1 VRFPLLGGRGPLPA
15 ATPEAPDEDG
25 RHNGTQWHPTRP
37 MDSVD
42 LALRADASLPT
53 RWGDFRVSV
62 FRFDGTEVVALAR
75 GELDGAAA
83 VLVRLHS
90 ECLTGDVLGSLRCDC
105 GDQLRAALA
114 MIGRAERGVLLYLDH
129 EGRGIGLFDKVRA
142 YGLQDGG
149 LDTVDANVELGLP
162 VDARDY
168 SAAASVLHELGIRA
182 VRLITN
188 NPAKILGLEMQ
199 GVAVVERVPLETLP
213 NDANVSYLRAKASR
227 MGHLIDG
234 LPDPRR
240 LDANTI
246 PSGRPFVTVHYAQ
259 TIDGR
264 IASRTGDARWVSGE
278 RSLRLAHE
286 LRAAHDAVLVGIGT
300 VLADD
305 PKLTVRLVSGDSP
318 VRVVVDSRLRIPLD
332 ANVLAAGART
342 IVATTPLA
350 SEEHAAAV
358 RARGAEVLRVK
369 ADADGRVDLRDLLGR
384 LRADGIRCVL
394 VEGGRGVI
402 TTALRERVVDRLTV
416 CIAPKVIGEGIAAVG
431 DLHIDR
437 LRDAMTFER
446 AGFIAC
452 GDDVVFY
459 GEPAV
464 RA

>member
-1 VRFPLLGGRGPLPA
+1 MDDVLLAAPA
-15 ATPEAPDEDG
+15 DIT
-25 RHNGTQWHPTRP
+25 
-37 MDSVD
+37 
-42 LALRADASLPT
+42 RADASLPT
-53 RWGDFRVSV
+53 RWGVFRISV
-62 FRFDGTEVVALAR
+62 FRFDGTEVVALSR
-75 GELDGAAA
+75 GEIDGAEP

-90 ECLTGDVLGSLRCDC
+90 ECLTGDLLGSLRCDC
-105 GDQLRAALA
+105 GDQLRSALA
-114 MIGRAERGVLLYLDH
+114 MIGSAERGVLLYLDH
-129 EGRGIGLFDKVRA
+129 EGRGIGLFNKVRA

-168 SAAASVLHELGIRA
+168 SAAASVLRELGVRS

-188 NPAKILGLEMQ
+188 NPAKIRGLEAER
-199 GVAVVERVPLETLP
+199 VEVVERVPIETLP
-213 NDANVSYLRAKASR
+213 NEVNAPYLRAKASR
-227 MGHLIDG
+227 MGHLLDG

-240 LDANTI
+240 LDEATI
-246 PSGRPFVTVHYAQ
+246 PPGRPLVTVHYAQ

-264 IASRTGDARWVSGE
+264 IASRTGDSRWVSGE
-278 RSLRLAHE
+278 GSLRLAHE

-305 PKLTVRLVSGDSP
+305 PKLTVRLAPGNSP
-318 VRVVVDSRLRIPLD
+318 VRVVVDSRLRIPSD
-332 ANVLAAGART
+332 ANVLRAAEART

-350 SEEHAAAV
+350 SEERAAAI

-369 ADADGRVDLRDLLGR
+369 ADADGHVDLRELLAR
-384 LRADGIRCVL
+384 LRSDGIRSL
-394 VEGGRGVI
+394 LIEGGRGII
-402 TTALRERVVDRLTV
+402 TTALRERLVDRLTV

-437 LRDAMTFER
+437 LRDAMIFAR
-446 AGFIAC
+446 AGFTAY
-452 GDDVVFY
+452 GGDVVFY

>member
-1 VRFPLLGGRGPLPA
+1 MDNVLVRP
-15 ATPEAPDEDG
+15 
-25 RHNGTQWHPTRP
+25 
-37 MDSVD
+37 
-42 LALRADASLPT
+42 RADAELPT
-53 RWGDFRVSV
+53 RWGNFRISV
-62 FRFDGTEVVALAR
+62 FRFDGTEVVALTR
-75 GELDGAAA
+75 GDVDGAAA

-105 GDQLRAALA
+105 GEQLRSALA
-114 MIGRAERGVLLYLDH
+114 MIGSAERGVLLYLDH

-142 YGLQDGG
+142 YGLQDEG

-168 SAAASVLHELGIRA
+168 SAAAAVLHELGIRS
-182 VRLITN
+182 VRVMTN
-188 NPAKILGLEMQ
+188 NPATILGPEME
-199 GVAVVERVPLETLP
+199 GVAVIERLPLQTLP
-213 NDANVSYLRAKASR
+213 NDVNAPYLRAKAVR
-227 MGHLIDG
+227 MGHLLDG
-234 LPDPRR
+234 LPDPRDV
-240 LDANTI
+240 DAATI
-246 PSGRPFVTVHYAQ
+246 PAGRPLVTVHYAQ

-305 PKLTVRLVSGDSP
+305 PKLTVRRAPGRSP
-318 VRVVVDSRLRIPLD
+318 VRVVVDSRLRVPPD
-332 ANVLAAGART
+332 ASVLATPDAPT
-342 IVATTPLA
+342 IVATTPAA
-350 SEEHAAAV
+350 SEERAAAI

-369 ADADGRVDLRDLLGR
+369 ADADGHVDLRDLLAR
-384 LRADGIRCVL
+384 LRADGIRTL
-394 VEGGRGVI
+394 LIEGGRGII
-402 TTALRERVVDRLTV
+402 TTALRERLVDRLTV

-446 AGFIAC
+446 AGFTAY
-452 GDDVVFY
+452 GGDVVFY

>member
-1 VRFPLLGGRGPLPA
+1 MDNTLIA
-15 ATPEAPDEDG
+15 A
-25 RHNGTQWHPTRP
+25 
-37 MDSVD
+37 
-42 LALRADASLPT
+42 RADASLPT

-75 GELDGAAA
+75 GDVDGEEP

-90 ECLTGDVLGSLRCDC
+90 QCLTGDVLGSLRCDC
-105 GDQLRAALA
+105 GEQLRSALA
-114 MIGRAERGVLLYLDH
+114 MIGGAERGVLLYLDH

-168 SAAASVLHELGIRA
+168 SAAASVLRELGVRS

-188 NPAKILGLEMQ
+188 NPAKVLGLEME
-199 GVAVVERVPLETLP
+199 GVAVTERVPLQTLP
-213 NDANVSYLRAKASR
+213 SDVNAPYLRAKASR
-227 MGHLIDG
+227 MGHLLDG
-234 LPDPRR
+234 LPDPR
-240 LDANTI
+240 DVDEATI
-246 PSGRPFVTVHYAQ
+246 PADRPLVTVHYAQ

-305 PKLTVRLVSGDSP
+305 PKLTVRLVPGRSP
-318 VRVVVDSRLRIPLD
+318 VRVVVDGRLRTPPD
-332 ANVLAAGART
+332 ANVLASTEAPT
-342 IVATTPLA
+342 IIATTPQA
-350 SEEHAAAV
+350 SEERAAAI
-358 RARGAEVLRVK
+358 RMRGARVLRVK
-369 ADADGRVDLRDLLGR
+369 ADSDGLVDLHDLFAR
-384 LRADGIRCVL
+384 LRLDGIRSLL
-394 VEGGRGVI
+394 VEGGRGII
-402 TTALRERVVDRLTV
+402 TATLREGLVDRLTV

-452 GDDVVFY
+452 GGDVVFY
-459 GEPAV
+459 GEPARETALRV
-464 RA
+464 S

>member
-1 VRFPLLGGRGPLPA
+1 MDNVLIASPA
-15 ATPEAPDEDG
+15 DA
-25 RHNGTQWHPTRP
+25 
-37 MDSVD
+37 S
-42 LALRADASLPT
+42 RADASLPT
-53 RWGDFRVSV
+53 RWGDFRLSV

-75 GELDGAAA
+75 GDIDREAP

-105 GDQLRAALA
+105 GDQLRSALA
-114 MIGRAERGVLLYLDH
+114 MIGAAERGVLLYLDH

-162 VDARDY
+162 IDARDY
-168 SAAASVLHELGIRA
+168 SAAASALHELGIRS

-188 NPAKILGLEMQ
+188 NPAKILGLEMH
-199 GVAVVERVPLETLP
+199 GVAVTERVPLETLP
-213 NDANVSYLRAKASR
+213 NDVNAPYLRVKAAR
-227 MGHLIDG
+227 MGHLLDG
-234 LPDPRR
+234 LPDPRQVG
-240 LDANTI
+240 AAKI
-246 PSGRPFVTVHYAQ
+246 PEGRPLVTVHYAQ

-264 IASRTGDARWVSGE
+264 IASRTGDARYVSGE

-286 LRAAHDAVLVGIGT
+286 LRAAHDAVLIGIGT

-305 PKLTVRLVSGDSP
+305 PKLTVRLVPGDSP
-318 VRVVVDSRLRIPLD
+318 VRIVVDSRLRIPPD
-332 ANVLAAGART
+332 ASVLNAADART

-350 SEEHAAAV
+350 PEERAAEI
-358 RARGAEVLRVK
+358 RARGGEVLRTK
-369 ADADGRVDLRDLLGR
+369 ADADGHVDLGGLLAR
-384 LRADGIRCVL
+384 LRADGIRSL
-394 VEGGRGVI
+394 LIEGGRGII
-402 TTALRERVVDRLTV
+402 TTALRERLVDRLTV

-452 GDDVVFY
+452 GGDVVFY

-464 RA
+464 RAE